1 MSENKAI
8 FRGKH
13 GDVFLSSNSVS
24 GTVSETGETWDVS
37 LAGTRQSVKEYVS
50 VAANLFTGSA
60 WSPAPLPSRNMPRIS
75 GWSVS
80 YNGNAATLRISYKF
94 DPLTTFFD
102 SSDDLPPE
110 SKTESLSTSLVALP
124 LQNCPGIW
132 TKEQFAAKYDM
143 ARAIVVEYAKSRIAI
158 RKSADNYDVLIAKW
172 EANFEADMTQA
183 VGETTE
189 MPWGNEAYNR
199 VFRLLCS
206 GQDLYNSTAY
216 QITITEKLNEKP
228 ELSGLNTYNTPPVEK
243 LTLPTDRNASAWF
256 QNGDSLT
263 TTENGQF
270 QRTRTWLG
278 VSVKSPLYETLAEE

>member
-37 LAGTRQSVKEYVS
+37 LAGTKQAVKEYITR
-50 VAANLFTGSA
+50 AANLFTGSA
-60 WSPAPLPSRNMPRIS
+60 WSPVPLPSRNTPRIS

-80 YNGNAATLRISYKF
+80 YNGNAAALRISYKF

-110 SKTESLSTSLVALP
+110 SKTEALSTSLVALP
-124 LQNCPGIW
+124 LQNCPGVW
-132 TKEQFAAKYDM
+132 TKEQFAEKYDI
-143 ARAIVVEYAKSRIAI
+143 ARAIFVDYAKSRISI
-158 RKSADNYDVLIAKW
+158 RKSSDNYDVLVAKW
-172 EANFEADMTQA
+172 EANFETDMTEA
-183 VGETTE
+183 VGASTE
-189 MPWGNEAYNR
+189 KPWENESYKR
-199 VFRLLCS
+199 IYRLLAN
-206 GQDLYNSTAY
+206 GQDLYNATAY

-228 ELSGLNTYNTPPVEK
+228 ELSGLNTYNAPPVEK

-263 TTENGQF
+263 TIENGQF
-270 QRTRTWLG
+270 QRARTWLG
-278 VSVKSPLYETLAEE
+278 VSVKSPLYETLVEE

>member
-13 GDVFLSSNSVS
+13 GEVFLTSNSVS
-24 GTVSETGETWDVS
+24 GTISETGETWDVS
-37 LAGTRQSVKEYVS
+37 LAGTKQAVKEYITR
-50 VAANLFTGSA
+50 AANLFTGSA
-60 WSPAPLPSRNMPRIS
+60 WSPAPLPSRNTPRIS

-80 YNGNAATLRISYKF
+80 YDGNSATLRISYQF
-94 DPLTTFFD
+94 DPLTTF
-102 SSDDLPPE
+102 SEAPEGLPPE
-110 SKTESLSTSLVALP
+110 SKTEALSTSLVALP
-124 LQNCPGIW
+124 LQSCPGIW
-132 TKEQFAAKYDM
+132 TKEQFAEKYDM
-143 ARAIVVEYAKSRIAI
+143 ARAIFVEYAKSRIAI

-183 VGETTE
+183 VGATTE
-189 MPWGNEAYNR
+189 KPWENAAYKR

-206 GQDLYNSTAY
+206 GQDLYNATAY

-228 ELSGLNTYNTPPVEK
+228 ELAGLNTYNTPPVDK

-263 TTENGQF
+263 TIENGQF

-278 VSVKSPLYETLAEE
+278 VSVKSPLYETMPES

>member
-1 MSENKAI
+1 MSEAQI
-8 FRGKH
+8 IYRGKA
-13 GDVFLSSNSVS
+13 GEVFAASDSVS
-24 GTVSETGETWDVS
+24 GNVSENGETWTVS
-37 LAGTRQSVKEYVS
+37 LAGTKQAVKEYITR
-50 VAANLFTGSA
+50 AANLFTGSA
-60 WSPAPLPSRNMPRIS
+60 WSPVPLPSRNTPRIS

-80 YNGNAATLRISYKF
+80 YDGNAAALRISYKF

-110 SKTESLSTSLVALP
+110 SKTEALSTSLVALP

-143 ARAIVVEYAKSRIAI
+143 ARAIFVEYAKSRIAI

-189 MPWGNEAYNR
+189 KPWENEAYNR

-263 TTENGQF
+263 TIENGQF

-278 VSVKSPLYETLAEE
+278 VSVKSPLYETLAEA